1 MDKLDLVLQIFIPNR
16 RFSGVRRDVFLNG
29 VSWCMQTFGEL
40 FIFSFLRFQRTLITN
55 VNITVFHFSPT
66 MIT

>member
-1 MDKLDLVLQIFIPNR
+1 MDKLDSVLQIFIPNR

-40 FIFSFLRFQRTLITN
+40 YIQHFERTLITN
-55 VNITVFHFSPT
+55 VNINVFHFSPT
-66 MIT
+66 MIM